1 MMRPERLTFFLIFI
15 ASLVL
20 LAGMGIVA
28 TSQAQESFVSPN
40 TDLLKSQ
47 PAAWLFF
54 PGLMI
59 MSAGIV
65 STVVAPEVPVSRNR
79 VVPHLTLFGLSIGGL
94 FIFLPVVLG
103 IGGLFVA
110 PQTNEVRSWVYFGY
124 LGPLGDIPTRPSAH
138 YFIIPYLLEFAVI
151 FGSLLL
157 VWSLFKPEEFHA
169 FFKKTRRPAAVGK
182 QT

>member
-1 MMRPERLTFFLIFI
+1 MRPERLTLFLIFI

-65 STVVAPEVPVSRNR
+65 STVVALEAPGEVPPERR
-79 VVPHLTLFGLSIGGL
+79 A
-94 FIFLPVVLG
+94 PVGVGDRLAADPERLG
-103 IGGLFVA
+103 HRLA
-110 PQTNEVRSWVYFGY
+110 LN
-124 LGPLGDIPTRPSAH
+124 
-138 YFIIPYLLEFAVI
+138 
-151 FGSLLL
+151 
-157 VWSLFKPEEFHA
+157 
-169 FFKKTRRPAAVGK
+169 PAE
-182 QT
+182 